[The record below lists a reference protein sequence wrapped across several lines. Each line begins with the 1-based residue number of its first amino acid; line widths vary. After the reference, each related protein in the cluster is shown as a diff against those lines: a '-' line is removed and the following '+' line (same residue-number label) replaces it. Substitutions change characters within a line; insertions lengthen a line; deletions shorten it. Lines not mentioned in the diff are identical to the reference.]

1 MINGIFLTIVLLSI
15 LMAAFSG
22 RMEMLTQATLQ
33 SARSAVTLALGLIG
47 VMAFFLGVMRV
58 AADGGVLNFISRA
71 LYPILR
77 LLFPTV
83 PRDHPAMSAMIL
95 NISSNLLGLGN
106 AATPFG
112 LKAMMEL
119 NSLNHEKDTATNEMV
134 LFLAI
139 NTSGLAMLPAGVIGL
154 RVAADS
160 QDPAGILMTTW
171 FASGC
176 ATVAGILAARL
187 LERTAPYSLTKAT
200 SGNVTVKNRSFTVSD
215 FHATEDTSESPKPSI
230 ALTPPRWGKLV
241 VLLFYCFLL
250 VALVMHLSREAST
263 TSSSNLIRN
272 ILSYWILPLFISG
285 LILFGWARGARVYDS
300 FVEGAKEGFQV
311 AVKIIPYLVAILV
324 AIGMFRASGGLDL
337 LAWVIG
343 PITNLI
349 GMPPETLPVAL
360 VRPLS
365 GTAALG
371 VMTEVMK
378 THGPDSFIGYMVS
391 TFYGSTETT
400 FYVLAVYFGA
410 VNIKKT
416 RHALPACL
424 TADITGILAAIL
436 IVNLIFG

>member
-1 MINGIFLTIVLLSI
+1 
-15 LMAAFSG
+15 
-22 RMEMLTQATLQ
+22 
-33 SARSAVTLALGLIG
+33 
-47 VMAFFLGVMRV
+47 
-58 AADGGVLNFISRA
+58 
-71 LYPILR
+71 
-77 LLFPTV
+77 
-83 PRDHPAMSAMIL
+83 MIL

-187 LERTAPYSLTKAT
+187 LARTAPYSLTKAT
-200 SGNVTVKNRSFTVSD
+200 SGNVTLQNRSFTVSD

-241 VLLFYCFLL
+241 VLLFYFFLL

-263 TSSSNLIRN
+263 TPSSNLIRN
-272 ILSYWILPLFISG
+272 ILSYWILPIFISG

-300 FVEGAKEGFQV
+300 LVEGAKEGFQ
-311 AVKIIPYLVAILV
+311 
-324 AIGMFRASGGLDL
+324 
-337 LAWVIG
+337 
-343 PITNLI
+343 
-349 GMPPETLPVAL
+349 
-360 VRPLS
+360 
-365 GTAALG
+365 
-371 VMTEVMK
+371 
-378 THGPDSFIGYMVS
+378 
-391 TFYGSTETT
+391 
-400 FYVLAVYFGA
+400 
-410 VNIKKT
+410 
-416 RHALPACL
+416 
-424 TADITGILAAIL
+424 
-436 IVNLIFG
+436 